1 MPKYLIQYPNTV
13 ISNSKEYEIHWKI
26 NFTKLAVTVGQEVL
40 ANMWVYFGDAI
51 DENPAFISEKA
62 LLVPVNKRN
71 LAGW

>member
-1 MPKYLIQYPNTV
+1 MPKYLNQYPNTV
-13 ISNSKEYEIHWKI
+13 IPNSKEYEIHWKI

-40 ANMWVYFGDAI
+40 ANMWVYLGDTI

-71 LAGW
+71 LARW